1 VFFYNCSVFIYSTVA
16 GHKYEINITVIP
28 SYGTA
33 DGFLVRGKT
42 RLPKVDHPKIEGH
55 VTLNEDEYQ
64 KSVWETFL
72 YCLGASEFTVS
83 LLITCI
89 PAEDIEFEIGYF
101 RNFQTSVTLIL
112 TNL

>member
-1 VFFYNCSVFIYSTVA
+1 MLLCCSVFIYSTVA
-16 GHKYEINITVIP
+16 GHKCEINLTVIRNCRWI
-28 SYGTA
+28 SCK
-33 DGFLVRGKT
+33 RRKT
-42 RLPKVDHPKIEGH
+42 RLPKVDQPKIEGH
-55 VTLNEDEYQ
+55 VTPNEDEYQ
-64 KSVWETFL
+64 KSVWEKFL

-101 RNFQTSVTLIL
+101 CNFQTSVTLIL